1 MALVLALLG
10 EGKLRPREE
19 TDPLHVPG
27 CQWAADL
34 ADPCPPPASRP
45 WGGKFEWGGVK
56 VSLGGSN
63 WEGGAAPISCSVP
76 TRGPH
81 GSSA

>member
-1 MALVLALLG
+1 MSQDVSGRQIWLTPALPQLLG
-10 EGKLRPREE
+10 L
-19 TDPLHVPG
+19 
-27 CQWAADL
+27 
-34 ADPCPPPASRP
+34 
-45 WGGKFEWGGVK
+45 GGGEFEWGGVK